1 MVLTERHIVDIG
13 LYVRPFGHGSCSLER
28 KMSRKDELKQP
39 DSVDPCPQA
48 GGLRRLQGACPRLAV
63 MQIHAVI
70 GPGNGV
76 HPTSRNKNRAVVK
89 PISGFHI
96 QVA

>member
-1 MVLTERHIVDIG
+1 VAGRAFAQVFGKPGLGLHCFVQNSQRRVVGAMVLT
-13 LYVRPFGHGSCSLER
+13 
-28 KMSRKDELKQP
+28 
-39 DSVDPCPQA
+39 DSVDRCPQA
-48 GGLRRLQGACPRLAV
+48 GGLRRFQGARLRLCV

-76 HPTSRNKNRAVVK
+76 HPASRNQNRAVVK